1 MLIFVS
7 SESASVFFVLQK
19 CKTDSTHL
27 TEVKKFLDML
37 KYKMWVDLTNLCVS
51 VYGTS
56 NQLVS
61 PVVWLAFYNI
71 MLYLLSRCQQ
81 TYTCKSL
88 NAYSTLMS
96 DVVHGIPPEL
106 LGALLHEELTEQR
119 DRQLLCEGATG
130 GSLAFIPF
138 SQSDSRSQNGCL
150 LYAGNQGLDKLS
162 ILKINEKRVKG
173 RIGD

>member
-1 MLIFVS
+1 
-7 SESASVFFVLQK
+7 
-19 CKTDSTHL
+19 
-27 TEVKKFLDML
+27 
-37 KYKMWVDLTNLCVS
+37 
-51 VYGTS
+51 
-56 NQLVS
+56 
-61 PVVWLAFYNI
+61 

-96 DVVHGIPPEL
+96 DVIHDIPPQL

-119 DRQLLCEGATG
+119 DRQLFCEGATG
-130 GSLAFIPF
+130 GALAFIPF
-138 SQSDSRSQNGCL
+138 SQSHTSSQSGCL

-162 ILKINEKRVKG
+162 ILKINEKER